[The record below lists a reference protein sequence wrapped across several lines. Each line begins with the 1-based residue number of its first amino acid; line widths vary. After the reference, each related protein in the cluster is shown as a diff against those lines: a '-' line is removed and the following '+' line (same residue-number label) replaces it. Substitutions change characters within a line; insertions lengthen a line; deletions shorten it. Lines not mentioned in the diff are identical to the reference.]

1 MLGLLNTVLSRGG
14 SLLTY
19 VKDGLVMAN
28 RFLTP
33 PKLTFPVSGT
43 AAFNGTSDYIE
54 PASLPLTS
62 FENFVFCAWVN
73 IKASSQNN
81 TPIGFGNTA
90 TNTPIANL
98 DINSNTSN
106 IVAYFRDNAGNDIG
120 ATANF
125 SAYFGKWAFVSYAKS
140 GNTITL
146 YINGS
151 AVATDTDVNAGA
163 ITLNTFSVGSLLRT
177 SRINYTDGNLANVA
191 IWNRALSSDEIN
203 SVMWKTYEQ
212 VSTTESNGLQAWYK
226 LSADEVLSGTS
237 TATLTTYANA
247 NSLTFEAPACVQTAL
262 NGLPDITDARLY
274 SANYDIRVKA
284 DGGNVESLNCVETEL
299 NAIL

>member
-1 MLGLLNTVLSRGG
+1 MKQSQFYYLLRRGLFSGG
-14 SLLTY
+14 SAII
-19 VKDGLVMAN
+19 KSGLVMFNKFTTAG
-28 RFLTP
+28 LS
-33 PKLTFPVSGT
+33 FPVQGS
-43 AAFNGTSDYIE
+43 AAFNGTSDFIE

-98 DINSNTSN
+98 DINSNTLN
-106 IVAYFRDNAGNDIG
+106 IVAYFRDDAGNDIG
-120 ATANF
+120 PTANF

-191 IWNRALSSDEIN
+191 IWNRALTSDEIN
-203 SVMWKTYEQ
+203 SVMWKPVQALTA
-212 VSTTESNGLQAWYK
+212 TESNGLQAWYS
-226 LSADEVLSGTS
+226 LDDIASP
-237 TATLTTYANA
+237 TASLASMEQLATDKDVTIENKAAITAA
-247 NSLTFEAPACVQTAL
+247 INSL
-262 NGLPDITDARLY
+262 
-274 SANYDIRVKA
+274 S
-284 DGGNVESLNCVETEL
+284 
-299 NAIL
+299 